1 MIPLLFS
8 SSPNMLNRTRG
19 TGDPSNT
26 QVKVTSSLPPIDEYT
41 VLFVDLSLI
50 NTGRSAIITMQKGS
64 LYAIRAVKRGIHVKG
79 SGALLRGTN
88 LGVAQVLFD
97 PKKGHSELCSQIRG
111 VVTLI

>member
-1 MIPLLFS
+1 M
-8 SSPNMLNRTRG
+8 
-19 TGDPSNT
+19 
-26 QVKVTSSLPPIDEYT
+26 KE
-41 VLFVDLSLI
+41 
-50 NTGRSAIITMQKGS
+50 
-64 LYAIRAVKRGIHVKG
+64 